1 LNRHITR
8 EHLWFYLLTAPTLI
22 GFAVL
27 TLIPMVLS
35 LVLSFTAYD
44 IVTPPRWIGLQN
56 YEYLLFDDPAFWSS
70 IRVTVVFAVI
80 QVPLSLVTA
89 LGVAM
94 LLNADVKLIG
104 LFRTVYFLPSLLPP
118 TASAVIFIYLF
129 NAEHGLL
136 NETIR
141 ALGGS
146 GVAWLNS
153 TTWALP
159 TLIIISLWGF
169 GNAMLI
175 FLGGL
180 QGVSR
185 SLLEAASLDGAG
197 AIRRFVH
204 VTLPQISPIF
214 FFNLTMGLIGSL
226 KVFDLAYAFGAAQG
240 AVPGG
245 PARAT
250 LFYVLYLFQNAFTYF
265 HFGLGSAMAWLLFG
279 VILLITGANFFVAR
293 YWVHYEN

>member
-1 LNRHITR
+1 M
-8 EHLWFYLLTAPTLI
+8 LI
-22 GFAVL
+22 
-27 TLIPMVLS
+27 S
-35 LVLSFTAYD
+35 LGLSFTSYD
-44 IVTPPRWIGLQN
+44 IVNSPRWVGLEN
-56 YEYLLFDDPAFWSS
+56 YRYLLHHDPAFWTS
-70 IRVTVVFAVI
+70 IRVTVVFAAV

-89 LGVAM
+89 LAVAM
-94 LLNADVKLIG
+94 LLNADVRLIG

-136 NETIR
+136 NESIR

-197 AIRRFVH
+197 AMRRFLH

-279 VILLITGANFFVAR
+279 VILVITGINFFVAR
-293 YWVHYEN
+293 YWVHYES